1 MAQGGAATATRGQPP
16 GDGAGNGASLQPTDP
31 SAPPAAQPRRRGPA
45 ITEPAKSVAIA
56 SKNFFK
62 GMRDTMHEA
71 ASSTQR
77 SNLPWD
83 IRAGPPSSVV
93 GMMVLAVG
101 QGLTDLKSGR
111 TSKEDERAA
120 AERKPRAFLLQAGN
134 IPSSSMQKILLSAI
148 EPGRPREGSPPADV
162 TVWQDGQEAERWF
175 ADRKRERAA
184 FVASAAKDSTE
195 SGAESTAAQADEPS
209 EKQRMPPP
217 PTDLPPPTRTHPIMT
232 GLITPEQEARARA
245 ATADISKW
253 LREDCGS
260 ALDEYDMHRVLTCL
274 CNSDSGPS
282 NREALFSLEQRDVES
297 MLTPI
302 REYGLKNYIL
312 QKFKRRRL
320 TGCDA

>member
-1 MAQGGAATATRGQPP
+1 MVQGGAGARGQAP
-16 GDGAGNGASLQPTDP
+16 GDGAGNAASLQATDP
-31 SAPPAAQPRRRGPA
+31 SAPPAAQQRRRGPA

-120 AERKPRAFLLQAGN
+120 AERKPRAFLLQAGH

-184 FVASAAKDSTE
+184 FVASAAKESAE
-195 SGAESTAAQADEPS
+195 SGGESTAAQADEPS
-209 EKQRMPPP
+209 GKQRMPPP
-217 PTDLPPPTRTHPIMT
+217 PTDLPPPARTHPIMT

-274 CNSDSGPS
+274 CNSDNCPS

-320 TGCDA
+320 AGCDE